1 MINIFNKI
9 VTVKGKISEVNIE
22 GSTTGQ
28 GASNYTSTFL
38 IENQKVSFHTCFYP
52 YFHFSNN
59 EELIISGVLVDNIL
73 VGYTGKHLQTNTY
86 FHGYS
91 LIIESIWFIFS
102 TFFTFMGLLVFY
114 TIIVND
120 KIIESLNINS
130 LIGLLMWIIML
141 FLVASSFSI
150 ILNILLSRISC
161 WRFLYRSRAIG
172 TIPAI
177 VPKAVILTLG
187 RINDSK
193 P

>member
-22 GSTTGQ
+22 GRITGQ

-38 IENQKVSFHTCFYP
+38 IENQKVSFYTCFYP

-73 VGYTGKHLQTNTY
+73 FGYTGKHLRTNTY

-91 LIIESIWFIFS
+91 LIIESIWFIS
-102 TFFTFMGLLVFY
+102 SLFFTLIGLLAFY
-114 TIIVND
+114 TIVVND

-130 LIGLLMWIIML
+130 LIGFLMWVIIL
-141 FLVASSFSI
+141 FHLASSFSI
-150 ILNILLSRISC
+150 ILNILLSRISY
-161 WRFLYRSRAIG
+161 WRFLYRSNLY
-172 TIPAI
+172 
-177 VPKAVILTLG
+177 K
-187 RINDSK
+187 K
-193 P
+193 